1 MSDLTKADRCDASGC
16 QAQAFYR
23 ATLVTGMLDFCRH
36 HYLKNEGALAPY
48 LVSLIDQTHTIN
60 HKVESSA

>member
-1 MSDLTKADRCDASGC
+1 MALTKSDRCDTGGC

-23 ATLVTGMLDFCRH
+23 ATLLTGALDFCRH
-36 HYLKNEGALAPY
+36 HYLKNEEVLAPY
-48 LVSLIDQTHTIN
+48 LVSLIDQAHEIN